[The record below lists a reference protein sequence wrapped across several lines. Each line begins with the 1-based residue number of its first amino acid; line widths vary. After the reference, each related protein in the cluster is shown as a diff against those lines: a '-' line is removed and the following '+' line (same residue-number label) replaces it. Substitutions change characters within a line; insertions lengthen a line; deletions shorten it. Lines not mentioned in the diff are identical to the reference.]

1 LQDSFHPY
9 QLADE
14 EDGKTSYV
22 FYSTNGAV
30 YAVSFDASGYDKYLN
45 EYPNL
50 FKSGY
55 ALSIFQV
62 TNPISKITKDPLVF
76 NTIENIIEEFAK
88 RLGNDIVLLYHCDY
102 NDGRQSQRDKLFRDK
117 FEKSLVKDRFTISRY
132 ELYIP
137 ETDTKHYMGYITSVD
152 NPNIKMVELEFDACS
167 FNLLQDNVK

>member
-1 LQDSFHPY
+1 MQNSFHPY

-14 EDGKTSYV
+14 ENGNISYV

-30 YAVSFDASGYDKYLN
+30 YAVSFDESGYDKYLN

-55 ALSIFQV
+55 ALGFFQV
-62 TNPISKITKDPLVF
+62 TLPIHKIIKDPLLF
-76 NTIENIIEEFAK
+76 NTIENIIEEFVT
-88 RLGNDIVLLYHCDY
+88 RIGNDIVLLYHCDY
-102 NDGRQSQRDKLFRDK
+102 SDGRQSQRDKLFRDK
-117 FEKSLVKDRFTISRY
+117 FEKSLLKDKFAISRY

-137 ETDTKHYMGYITSVD
+137 ETDTKQYMGYITSIN